1 MDKMTLIIFIIIAV
15 WAIVTTI
22 RMISLELKLQKL
34 EDHAFKFF
42 KKQAL
47 LNVAFNQALTALEAS
62 KGPTYGH
69 MEEDKTDE
77 TRS

>member
-1 MDKMTLIIFIIIAV
+1 MDKMTLIIFIIITV

-22 RMISLELKLQKL
+22 RMLTLDLELQEMKN
-34 EDHAFKFF
+34 HVSKFF

-47 LNVAFNQALTALEAS
+47 LNLAITQAIEALE
-62 KGPTYGH
+62 GPTYGH
-69 MEEDKTDE
+69 MEEDKTEE

>member
-1 MDKMTLIIFIIIAV
+1 MDKTTLIIFIIITV

-22 RMISLELKLQKL
+22 RMLALDFELQETRK
-34 EDHAFKFF
+34 DVSKFL

-47 LNVAFNQALTALEAS
+47 FNVAMTQAIESLE
-62 KGPTYGH
+62 GPIYGH
-69 MEEDKTDE
+69 MEEDKTEE

>member
-22 RMISLELKLQKL
+22 RMIILDLELQEMKN
-34 EDHAFKFF
+34 HVFKFL

-47 LNVAFNQALTALEAS
+47 LNVAITQAIKALD
-62 KGPTYGH
+62 GPTYGH
-69 MEEDKTDE
+69 MEEDKAEE

>member
-1 MDKMTLIIFIIIAV
+1 MDKMTLIIFIIIAI

-22 RMISLELKLQKL
+22 RMISLELELQKV

-47 LNVAFNQALTALEAS
+47 LNVAITQAIDALE
-62 KGPTYGH
+62 GPTYGH
-69 MEEDKTDE
+69 MEEDKTEE